1 MVAKSKAKVR
11 SLPVLTVEVAP
22 LLDDFW
28 TGIPVFTRRLIQA
41 LLHSGKV
48 DLRFCAGLTSV
59 PADRV
64 TAAIRYGTGAFLRE
78 EIERLGP
85 DETNLPDPAATLLVP
100 SVKRSFGVHRREA
113 STVHDM
119 STLFMPENHTP
130 ENVAFHLDNM
140 VHELATNETTFC
152 VSEATQA
159 ALTLAFPSV
168 NGRTRV
174 LYQYVDWPPEFE
186 RMDRNLPGL
195 RLGRYAAVI
204 GTIEPRKNLTLLL
217 RALSHPAVRDTDLRF
232 VIIGRKG
239 WLVDEFLAEL
249 PPEARSRLIFSGY
262 VSEFVKY
269 RLLKNAEFLVFPSI
283 YEGFGIPAVEAM
295 SLGKPVLAARTSSFP
310 EVVGES
316 GVYFDPLSVDEFAE
330 ALTSLDNPKRLTGM
344 ATAAMAASGT
354 FTMQRMAAPVLDWLN
369 G

>member
-1 MVAKSKAKVR
+1 MVARAKARAKA
-11 SLPVLTVEVAP
+11 LPVLTVEVAP

-59 PADRV
+59 PVDQV
-64 TAAIRYGTGAFLRE
+64 MTAIRYGTGAFLRE
-78 EIERLGP
+78 GIERLGP
-85 DETNLPDPAATLLVP
+85 DETTLPDPAATLLVP

-168 NGRTRV
+168 TGRTRV

-186 RMDRNLPGL
+186 RMDRNMPGL

-204 GTIEPRKNLTLLL
+204 GTIEPRKNLALLL
-217 RALSHPAVRDTDLRF
+217 RALSHPALRGSDLRF

-239 WLVDEFLAEL
+239 WLVDEFLTEL
-249 PPEARSRLIFSGY
+249 PPEARARLMFSGY

-310 EVVGES
+310 EVVGDS
-316 GVYFDPLSVDEFAE
+316 GAYFDPLSVDEFAQ
-330 ALTSLDNPKRLTGM
+330 ALTGLDNAKRLAGM
-344 ATAAMAASGT
+344 AKAAMSASRM
-354 FTMQRMAAPVLDWLN
+354 FDRQRMAAPVLDWLN